1 MLINNFV
8 SKKGEKK
15 MGVKGTNW
23 IEKRNQEKKAYL
35 DNLDKMLKL
44 YSPELAEDLDVD
56 GSFEGQVRALKAL
69 TELGDFLKAMNAQM
83 DSLEFHLFNL
93 ERKTNQILEQNKKIL
108 EVSK

>member
-1 MLINNFV
+1 
-8 SKKGEKK
+8 

-23 IEKRNQEKKAYL
+23 IEDRNEKKKAYL

-44 YSPELAEDLDVD
+44 YSPAVAEDLDVD

-69 TELGDFLKAMNAQM
+69 TEMGDFLKAINSQM

-93 ERKTNQILEQNKKIL
+93 ERKTNQLLEQNKKML
-108 EVSK
+108 DVSK